1 MDSMESPIILVVDD
15 EPLNLDI
22 IEEFLTGKGQ
32 SYSVETA
39 SDGTEAMEKLEAD
52 PNKYDVV
59 LLDRMMPKM
68 SGMEVLAKMSAHSE
82 LKYIPVILQTAKV
95 AKEDILEG
103 LKAGAYYY
111 LTKPFTSD
119 ILHSVVKTAVKD
131 RGYNKALLAS
141 LKVTKSS
148 VKLLKNAH
156 FEFRTLEDVR
166 AVSSLVACAC
176 DEPDKIAMGLSELM
190 INSIEHGNL
199 KIGYQ
204 EKSELRKEDKW
215 ESEIAT
221 RLELSENKDKFAC
234 IDIINAADLVT
245 FTITDEGSGF
255 DWSEFMEFDTDRVMH
270 NHGRGIA
277 MANKLYFSNLEYIG
291 NGNKVT
297 VSVQKQ

>member
-1 MDSMESPIILVVDD
+1 MDSPVILVVDD

-32 SYSVETA
+32 AYIVETA
-39 SDGTEAMEKLEAD
+39 RDGIEAMEKLEA
-52 PNKYDVV
+52 NSTKYDVV
-59 LLDRMMPKM
+59 LLDRMMPRM
-68 SGMEVLAKMSAHSE
+68 SGMEVLDKMSSHPE

-95 AKEDILEG
+95 SKEDILEG

-141 LKVTKSS
+141 LNVTQSS

-156 FEFRTLEDVR
+156 FEFRSLEDVR

-176 DEPDKIAMGLSELM
+176 DEAEKIAMGLSELM
-190 INSIEHGNL
+190 INAVEHGNL
-199 KIGYQ
+199 HIGYE
-204 EKSELRKEDKW
+204 EKSELRKQDLW
-215 ESEIAT
+215 EAEIAK
-221 RLELSENKDKFAC
+221 RL
-234 IDIINAADLVT
+234 DLPEHKEKYASLDVVNNSDSVT
-245 FTITDEGSGF
+245 FTITDQGNGF
-255 DWSEFMEFDTDRVMH
+255 EWDDFMEFDTTRVMD

-277 MANKLYFSNLEYIG
+277 MANKLYFSKLEYQG
-291 NGNKVT
+291 NGNT
-297 VSVQKQ
+297 VCVMVKKH

>member
-1 MDSMESPIILVVDD
+1 MDSPVILVVDD

-32 SYSVETA
+32 AYIVETA
-39 SDGTEAMEKLEAD
+39 RDGIEAMEKLEA
-52 PNKYDVV
+52 NFAKYDVV
-59 LLDRMMPKM
+59 LLDRMMPRM
-68 SGMEVLAKMSAHSE
+68 SGMEVLDKMSSHPE

-95 AKEDILEG
+95 SKEDILEG

-141 LKVTKSS
+141 LNVTQSS

-156 FEFRTLEDVR
+156 FEFRSLEDVR

-176 DEPDKIAMGLSELM
+176 DEAEKIAMGLSELM
-190 INSIEHGNL
+190 INAVEHGNL
-199 KIGYQ
+199 HIGYE
-204 EKSELRKEDKW
+204 EKSELRKQDLW
-215 ESEIAT
+215 EAEIAK
-221 RLELSENKDKFAC
+221 RL
-234 IDIINAADLVT
+234 DLPEHKEKYASLDVVNNSDSVT
-245 FTITDEGSGF
+245 FTITDQGNGF
-255 DWSEFMEFDTDRVMH
+255 EWDDFMEFDTTRVMD

-277 MANKLYFSNLEYIG
+277 MANKLYFSKLEYQG
-291 NGNKVT
+291 NGNT
-297 VSVQKQ
+297 VCVMVKKH